1 MEKRVLFINAIMTAI
16 HMVVN
21 AAILFILYKF
31 ALSALGVERLGV
43 WSLLLATASA
53 STVFQ
58 LAYTTS
64 VVKFVAKYIA
74 LEDKV
79 AVAKIIETSVTTVGL
94 FHGVFLLC
102 LYPIIKF
109 VLGYLMTGQYLAE
122 GICAIPSV
130 LVALWLFLV
139 GYVYQ
144 SALDGYQ
151 LNAVRK
157 LLLVVAGLVQ
167 LAMAYTLIPRHGVI
181 GLAYAQIAQ
190 NLVVFIGSGCL
201 LKRQLPI
208 LYIIPRRW
216 SSTTFREMFRYSM
229 GLQAM
234 SLCQMVIDP
243 ITKSLI
249 TKFGG
254 LAMTGY
260 YDLAFR
266 MVFQV
271 RGMLVLSTEVLLP
284 AVATLMETNR
294 HMIRKVYT
302 DTYALSLFI
311 SVPCYT
317 LLILATPL
325 ISKLW
330 IGSYQMTFI
339 EFSAILTLG
348 FFFNTISS
356 PAGIIQIGTSRLKWV
371 VIASVIL
378 AMLNVTLGFC
388 WGWLYGGKYV
398 VMAFAI
404 SHMVSGMTII
414 IAYHRENNIPLRS
427 LMAAEHVWL
436 FVGVVFA
443 LGFYYQMYR
452 MGYDSFNLTPTE
464 LDLLVI
470 GVGLAVIVIPA
481 WLHPVRIRLSAYAA
495 SQWVRRRGLQE
506 KT

>member
-1 MEKRVLFINAIMTAI
+1 
-16 HMVVN
+16 
-21 AAILFILYKF
+21 
-31 ALSALGVERLGV
+31 
-43 WSLLLATASA
+43 
-53 STVFQ
+53 
-58 LAYTTS
+58 
-64 VVKFVAKYIA
+64 
-74 LEDKV
+74 
-79 AVAKIIETSVTTVGL
+79 
-94 FHGVFLLC
+94 
-102 LYPIIKF
+102 
-109 VLGYLMTGQYLAE
+109 
-122 GICAIPSV
+122 
-130 LVALWLFLV
+130 
-139 GYVYQ
+139 
-144 SALDGYQ
+144 
-151 LNAVRK
+151 
-157 LLLVVAGLVQ
+157 
-167 LAMAYTLIPRHGVI
+167 
-181 GLAYAQIAQ
+181 
-190 NLVVFIGSGCL
+190 
-201 LKRQLPI
+201 
-208 LYIIPRRW
+208 
-216 SSTTFREMFRYSM
+216 
-229 GLQAM
+229 
-234 SLCQMVIDP
+234 
-243 ITKSLI
+243 
-249 TKFGG
+249 
-254 LAMTGY
+254 
-260 YDLAFR
+260 
-266 MVFQV
+266 
-271 RGMLVLSTEVLLP
+271 
-284 AVATLMETNR
+284 
-294 HMIRKVYT
+294 
-302 DTYALSLFI
+302 
-311 SVPCYT
+311 
-317 LLILATPL
+317 
-325 ISKLW
+325 
-330 IGSYQMTFI
+330 MTFI